1 MLNFFLLGIQY
12 VICKGCLNF
21 HFNIYPNS
29 LILCSDDLYL
39 NDIKVK
45 IYTPTSVEG
54 FSIAL
59 DVDLI
64 EVKEQVQIIIE
75 TAINNMFDMF
85 TIDCSN
91 TKYVLN
97 SNF

>member
-39 NDIKVK
+39 KVS
-45 IYTPTSVEG
+45 TTS
-54 FSIAL
+54 